1 MKKFTSAT
9 GETIRLI
16 DTPKALQRAL
26 KGKQISEVQIRW
38 GERDE
43 SGRVAYDPRI
53 TFTDGSWLCFE
64 IIETDMGNG
73 IELELYKCLSK

>member
-1 MKKFTSAT
+1 MKKFTNAT

-26 KGKQISEVQIRW
+26 KGKQIAEVQFEW

-43 SGRVAYDPRI
+43 SGRVAPFPQI
-53 TFTDGSWLCFE
+53 TFTDGSWLCFD
-64 IIETDMGNG
+64 IVETDIRNG
-73 IELELYKCLSK
+73 TELLLYKYLSK